1 VNVPQSLLHRRLF
14 SCSWLLIIGIS
25 VHDGYLVFLNRWVI
39 SSFEQNPVGRL
50 LLHWNGGDIWLLL
63 AAKAFGTVCAGSVL
77 LLLYATR
84 PRLGLLAAG
93 ATAAVQLVLLLF
105 LYLA

>member
-1 VNVPQSLLHRRLF
+1 LGESEDRR
-14 SCSWLLIIGIS
+14 I
-25 VHDGYLVFLNRWVI
+25 FLCNRI
-39 SSFEQNPVGRL
+39 RQNS
-50 LLHWNGGDIWLLL
+50 
-63 AAKAFGTVCAGSVL
+63 VCAGSVL